1 MHRFRRSSH
10 WGAVFGVVTILL
22 AGFPRTSA
30 PAWPLNTPEARASL
44 KGITQVRVNVVP
56 PDVEADGLTKQQ
68 LQADVEQRLRQA
80 GIALAPIN
88 VDTAPVLWVVLAI
101 DKVPGLSFY
110 AASIRVE
117 LFQFVRVSLNM
128 VGLGAPTW
136 GLEGIGS
143 VPVDDPTELRSWTQS
158 FVDRFIEAY
167 LEQNPR
173 Q

>member
-1 MHRFRRSSH
+1 MHRFRFTSQ
-10 WGAVFGVVTILL
+10 WGAVFGIVAFLL
-22 AGFPRTSA
+22 ASSPRVSA

-44 KGITQVRVNVVP
+44 KGIPQVRVNVVP
-56 PDVEADGLTKQQ
+56 PDVEGDGLTKEQ

-80 GIALAPIN
+80 GIALAPMT
-88 VDTAPVLWVVLAI
+88 VGEAPVLWVVLAI
-101 DKVPGLSFY
+101 DKVPGLAFY

-117 LFQFVRVSLNM
+117 LFQFVRVSRNM

-143 VPVDDPTELRSWTQS
+143 VPVDDPAELRSWAQA